1 MKVKDIPKF
10 ENLNIGLC
18 INVFELTGNVLTPI
32 HVNKN
37 YLQPQIDLLLYQNH
51 YCLITKL
58 HCLINKDSHMKH
70 VCRRCLTAFSSQP
83 VLIDH
88 MERCIKQQPTKIT
101 FSWKDRVKFEDYHM
115 KVPVPIRVYADFE
128 CINQPQKDPKVL
140 FKQIPIVVGY
150 YVISPFG
157 NYYYSYF
164 GTDCTKWFVNRML
177 TLEKIANN
185 YFKTNLELEITPQEE
200 ESFQL
205 AEEWWLCEEPF
216 GSSVDFSKSRENP
229 LDDTKVR
236 DHDHLT
242 GKYRGAAHNIC
253 NINCKQRSSSFVPIF
268 FHNFSGY
275 DCHLIFE
282 ELLTE
287 AYNQNYNPTI
297 IPKSLENY
305 VSVQVGCL
313 RFLDSYRFLSSSL
326 NKLVKSLDNFPI
338 MKLEGMSD
346 DLFKKKLAYPYEYLN
361 LDNFQEPLNL
371 TKEDYWST
379 LTQSYPSDDDIKRT
393 QELIDKNKIKNGR
406 ELTMLYLK
414 MDVLQLADVFENFVE
429 SSTREYKIN
438 PLYSYSLPG
447 YTWKAGLKLTNIEL
461 EYIKCKEILLLSEN
475 NIRGGISS
483 VMGDRHVQS
492 DENKQILYI
501 DANNLYGWAMS
512 QYLPTGDFKKIK
524 LCCEY
529 DSVLMNEIKEDIFN
543 TPDDNEFGYFI
554 ECNLEYPAEIKEKT
568 KNFPF
573 CPYQTKADPDFIS
586 AYMNNVNQPNYKP
599 TPKLMCD
606 VTNKSKYMIHYRM
619 FKFYLN
625 QGMKVTKIHTIYKF
639 KQSPWLGKYID
650 HNTQKRTVAK
660 TNFEK
665 DLYKLM
671 NNAFFGKTME
681 NVRDRTNLEFIDHSQ
696 IDQIIKR
703 QSKLS
708 FKGIMDLYSKFS
720 VYKFDKE
727 KTVFDT
733 PIYLGFTVL
742 ELSKLLMY
750 EFYYNKLQPYWKQ
763 SIQLHY
769 MDTDSFILSFDTNH
783 QELMNFLQENKDEFD
798 FSELDKSHE
807 LYNPINKKVI
817 GKMKIETSPVLVLDT
832 FTALRS
838 KSCSFSY
845 NNNNKNINIQKAKQ
859 KGIQKAPK
867 CEEYQNSLFNSETS
881 SSTNISIRSNLHN
894 LTVEK
899 QNKLALNPFDDKRLY
914 INPIQSLP
922 WDKHTQKGDC
932 PCIFCLKLI
941 GLYYKDLTINVD
953 GSKKTD
959 EEIYFNVWNWKQA
972 LTHQQLVKLI
982 SDRAHVL

>member
-58 HCLINKDSHMKH
+58 HCLINKDSHMKY

-88 MERCIKQQPTKIT
+88 IDRCQKQQPTKIT
-101 FSWKDRVKFEDYHM
+101 FSWKDQLKFEDYYM

-128 CINQPQKDPKVL
+128 CINQPQNTPNVL
-140 FKQIPIVVGY
+140 FKQIPIAVGY
-150 YVISPFG
+150 YQISPFG
-157 NYYYSYF
+157 NNYSSYF
-164 GTDCTKWFVNRML
+164 GTDCTKWFVKEML
-177 TLEKIANN
+177 KLELEANK

-205 AEEWWLCEEPF
+205 AEECWLC
-216 GSSVDFSKSRENP
+216 ENP

-253 NINCKQRSSSFVPIF
+253 NINCKQKSSSFVPIF

-326 NKLVKSLDNFPI
+326 DKLVKSLDNFPI

-429 SSTREYKIN
+429 SSTRENKIN

-461 EYIKCKEILLLSEN
+461 DYIKSKELLLLLEN

-529 DSVLMNEIKEDIFN
+529 DSVLMNEIKENIFN
-543 TPDDNEFGYFI
+543 TPDDNEFGYFV

-573 CPYQTKADPDFIS
+573 CPYQTKADPDLFS

-599 TPKLMCD
+599 TSKLMCD

-625 QGMKVTKIHTIYKF
+625 QGMKVTKIHTIFRF
-639 KQSPWLGKYID
+639 KQSAWLAKYID
-650 HNTQKRTVAK
+650 HNSQKRTKAK

-665 DLYKLM
+665 DLYKLL

-708 FKGIMDLYSKFS
+708 FKGIMDHYSKFS

-727 KTVFDT
+727 KTVFDK

-783 QELMNFLQENKDEFD
+783 QELINFLQENKDEFD
-798 FSELDKSHE
+798 FSELHPSDE
-807 LYNPINKKVI
+807 LYDPINKKVI
-817 GKMKIETSPVLVLDT
+817 GKMKIETSPVSVLDT

-838 KSCSFSY
+838 KSYSFSY
-845 NNNNKNINIQKAKQ
+845 NNPNGITQKAKQ

-932 PCIFCLKLI
+932 PCIYCLKLI

-959 EEIYFNVWNWKQA
+959 EEIYWSVWYWKQA

>member
-1 MKVKDIPKF
+1 MHTNKFILNGLEFPMKIKDIPKF
-10 ENLNIGLC
+10 ENLNNLNV
-18 INVFELTGNVLTPI
+18 NVFELTRTVLTPI
-32 HVNKN
+32 HTNKN
-37 YLQPQIDLLLYQNH
+37 YLQSQIDLLLFENH

-58 HCLINKDSHMKH
+58 HCLLNKDSHMKW
-70 VCRRCLTAFSSQP
+70 VCRRCLTAFNSEDILSQH
-83 VLIDH
+83 ID
-88 MERCIKQQPTKIT
+88 RCQKQQPTKIT
-101 FSWKDRVKFEDYHM
+101 FSWKDQLKFEDYYM

-128 CINQPQKDPKVL
+128 CINQPQNNPKVL
-140 FKQIPIVVGY
+140 FKQIPIAVGF

-157 NYYYSYF
+157 NKYSSYF
-164 GTDCTKWFVNRML
+164 GTDCNEWFVEEML
-177 TLEKIANN
+177 LLEQEANE
-185 YFKTNLELEITPQEE
+185 YFKTKLELQITPEEE
-200 ESFQL
+200 ESFKL
-205 AEEWWLCEEPF
+205 AEECWLCEEPF
-216 GSSVDFSKSRENP
+216 TED
-229 LDDTKVR
+229 KVR

-268 FHNFSGY
+268 FYNFSGY
-275 DCHLIFE
+275 DCHLIFQ
-282 ELLTE
+282 ELLIQAFE
-287 AYNQNYNPTI
+287 KGYEPKI
-297 IPKSLENY
+297 IPKSIENY
-305 VSVQVGCL
+305 VSIQVGCL
-313 RFLDSYRFLSSSL
+313 RFLDSYRFLSSKL
-326 NKLVKSLDNFPI
+326 DKLVKSLDSFPI
-338 MKLEGMSD
+338 MDENGFKD
-346 DLFKKKLAYPYEYLN
+346 KVFKKKLAYPYEYLN

-406 ELTMLYLK
+406 EITMLYLK
-414 MDVLQLADVFENFVE
+414 VDVLQLADVFENFVE

-447 YTWKAGLKLTNIEL
+447 YTWKAGLKLTNIKL
-461 EYIKCKEILLLSEN
+461 DFIKDKELLLLLEN

-483 VMGDRHVQS
+483 VMGNRHVQS
-492 DENKQILYI
+492 CENKQILYI

-512 QYLPTGDFKKIK
+512 QYLPSGEF
-524 LCCEY
+524 
-529 DSVLMNEIKEDIFN
+529 EILPLNPCNYTDNYNLEQLVEDLLQI
-543 TPDDNEFGYFI
+543 PDDNEYGFFI
-554 ECNLEYPAEIKEKT
+554 ECDLEYPAEIKEKT
-568 KNFPF
+568 KIFPF
-573 CPYQTKADPDFIS
+573 CPYQTKADPDPFS
-586 AYMNNVNQPNYKP
+586 AYMNSVNQPNYKP
-599 TPKLMCD
+599 TSKLMCD

-625 QGMKVTKIHTIYKF
+625 QGMKVTKIHTIYRF
-639 KQSPWLGKYID
+639 KQSAKLGKYID
-650 HNTQKRTVAK
+650 HITQKRTVAR

-681 NVRDRTNLEFIDHSQ
+681 IVRDRTNLEFIDHSQ

-703 QSKLS
+703 HSKLS
-708 FKGIMDLYSKFS
+708 FKGIVDHYSKFS

-727 KTVFDT
+727 KTVFDK

-750 EFYYNKLQPYWKQ
+750 EFLYNKLQPYWQNK
-763 SIQLHY
+763 IQLHY

-783 QELMNFLQENKDEFD
+783 QELINFSQENKDEFD
-798 FSELDKSHE
+798 FSELDKSDE
-807 LYNPINKKVI
+807 LYDPINKKVK

-838 KSCSFSY
+838 KSYSFSY
-845 NNNNKNINIQKAKQ
+845 NNNNNIQKAKQ
-859 KGIQKAPK
+859 KGIQKAPE
-867 CEEYQNSLFNSETS
+867 CEHYKNSLFNSETS
-881 SSTNISIRSNLHN
+881 STTNISIRSNLHN

-899 QNKLALNPFDDKRLY
+899 QPKLCLNPFDDERLY
-914 INPIQSLP
+914 INPLQSLP

-932 PCIFCLKLI
+932 PCIYCLKVI

-959 EEIYFNVWNWKQA
+959 EEIFMNVWYQKENP
-972 LTHQQLVKLI
+972 THQQLLKLI
-982 SDRAHVL
+982 NDRAHLL